1 MAAGVAAVAAVAV
14 APLATAGGAEIMAT
28 VTAIETASASAA
40 TASIV
45 QFIGATEDRLAAC
58 LPYLGPRTR
67 QLVEEVQD
75 FAG

>member
-1 MAAGVAAVAAVAV
+1 MAQIDDLEVVNLAQTAVC
-14 APLATAGGAEIMAT
+14 E
-28 VTAIETASASAA
+28 
-40 TASIV
+40 
-45 QFIGATEDRLAAC
+45 FIGATEDRLAAC